1 MACLRT
7 GRRQRERGVSL
18 LIALIGLLLL
28 MLGAVAMVRSFGTTS
43 VLAGNLAFRRDLT
56 NQGERGIAAARKL
69 LRTGALTAETTR
81 EGNLLSANYVATRLP
96 TDEGGIPLL
105 LLKDSLFTGTGMKT
119 ENDIV
124 DEAAAV
130 TIRYVIDRQC
140 GAAGAFDSGR
150 CAAVEGDQ
158 DSGGSNWLKR
168 PSGSLRPVYR
178 ITVRVDG
185 PRSTQ
190 AYLQSTFS
198 Y

>member
-1 MACLRT
+1 M
-7 GRRQRERGVSL
+7 
-18 LIALIGLLLL
+18 LIALIGLLLM
-28 MLGAVAMVRSFGTTS
+28 MLGAVAMVRSFGSTS

-56 NQGERGIAAARKL
+56 NQGERGIADARKL
-69 LRTGALTAETTR
+69 LLTGALAAETAR
-81 EGNLLSANYVATRLP
+81 EGNLLTSNYVATRLP
-96 TDEGGIPLL
+96 TDGSGIPLL
-105 LLKDSLFTGTGMKT
+105 LLKDSLFAGTGMKP

-124 DEAAAV
+124 DESAAV

-140 GAAGAFDSGR
+140 NAAGAFDSAR

-158 DSGGSNWLKR
+158 DSGGTNWLKR
-168 PSGSLRPVYR
+168 PSGGLRPVYR

-190 AYLQSTFS
+190 AYLQTTFS